1 MALIVD
7 LGHSQRRQSRVDEV
21 GGRVNTE
28 EGERAGQSGAGG
40 GSGGGQGACPRVSIF
55 RYKQFNESYTDGSL
69 SLRQHLTNLSV
80 L

>member
-7 LGHSQRRQSRVDEV
+7 LGHSQRRQSRVDDV

-28 EGERAGQSGAGG
+28 EGERAGQSGAERG
-40 GSGGGQGACPRVSIF
+40 GGGQGACPRVSIF

>member
-7 LGHSQRRQSRVDEV
+7 LGHSQRRQSRVDDV

-40 GSGGGQGACPRVSIF
+40 GRRGQGGAGGVSSCFHI
-55 RYKQFNESYTDGSL
+55 Q
-69 SLRQHLTNLSV
+69 V
-80 L
+80 

>member
-7 LGHSQRRQSRVDEV
+7 LGHSQRRQSRVDDV

-28 EGERAGQSGAGG
+28 EGERVGQSGAGG
-40 GSGGGQGACPRVSIF
+40 GRGGQGACPRVSIF
-55 RYKQFNESYTDGSL
+55 RYKQFH
-69 SLRQHLTNLSV
+69 QHLTNLSV